1 MVTLS
6 DPTSFPAIRRDILR
20 TLQVNLGYRCNQ
32 ACSHCH
38 VAAGPWR
45 QESMEA
51 ATVSLIPAVLAACE
65 LRTLDLTGGAPE
77 LHPLFRSL
85 VRQARDMGV
94 EVIDRCNLTVL
105 LEPEQEDLA
114 EFLAAQG
121 VTVVA
126 SLPCYTEETV
136 DRQRGAG
143 VFERSLKGL
152 KQLNELGY
160 GQEGSGL
167 QLHLVYNPQGPTLP
181 PAQRAL
187 ETAYKE
193 ALARDH
199 GVVFN
204 ELKVITNMPIQRFA
218 DQLNRQGTLATYRE
232 LLRNNHAAENL
243 DRVMCRTLISV
254 DWQGKLYDCDFNQ
267 MLETPSPL
275 GSHLSDLLRGLPP
288 QAPIRVGEHCY
299 GCTAGHGSSCGGA
312 LRQLEEAA

>member
-1 MVTLS
+1 MPTLS
-6 DPTSFPAIRRDILR
+6 DPSSFPAIRREILR

-94 EVIDRCNLTVL
+94 EVIDRCNLTVV
-105 LEPEQEDLA
+105 LEPGQEDLA
-114 EFLAAQG
+114 EFLAGQG

-126 SLPCYTEETV
+126 SLPCYTEESV

-152 KQLNELGY
+152 KQLNGLGY
-160 GQEGSGL
+160 GQAGSGL
-167 QLHLVYNPQGPTLP
+167 QLHLVYNPQ
-181 PAQRAL
+181 
-187 ETAYKE
+187 
-193 ALARDH
+193 
-199 GVVFN
+199 
-204 ELKVITNMPIQRFA
+204 
-218 DQLNRQGTLATYRE
+218 
-232 LLRNNHAAENL
+232 
-243 DRVMCRTLISV
+243 
-254 DWQGKLYDCDFNQ
+254 
-267 MLETPSPL
+267 
-275 GSHLSDLLRGLPP
+275 
-288 QAPIRVGEHCY
+288 
-299 GCTAGHGSSCGGA
+299 
-312 LRQLEEAA
+312 